1 MKWSISNPAQ
11 VAAFLI
17 FLAWE
22 ISFSRV
28 EAQETLRH
36 DTIFIVQHDTLYL
49 PAPADKDSIYQSPAD
64 LRGFDK
70 RIHRY
75 RKSWE
80 NLIPTHN
87 KIQLAGNMGL
97 LSIGFGWDYGHHNQ
111 WETDLLFGYL
121 PKHDSKRDKITFT
134 VKQNYIPWSRP
145 LHPRLSLEPLT
156 CGLYLNTM
164 FGDEF
169 WVKEPER
176 YPEGYYGFSSKVRIH
191 VFIGQRLTY
200 TVDPRRRFFSKEVT
214 LFYELSTCDL
224 YMVSAFTN
232 RYLKPRDYLCLSFG
246 LKLQFL

>member
-1 MKWSISNPAQ
+1 MKWYISNPAPKA
-11 VAAFLI
+11 VFLF

-22 ISFSRV
+22 ILFPRV
-28 EAQETLRH
+28 AAQEVLRR

-49 PAPADKDSIYQSPAD
+49 PAPSEQDTIFESKPS
-64 LRGFDK
+64 LHGFDR

-75 RKSWE
+75 RKNWG

-87 KIQLAGNMGL
+87 KIQFAGNMGL
-97 LSIGFGWDYGHHNQ
+97 LSIGFGWDYGHRNQ

-121 PKHDSKRDKITFT
+121 PKHDSKRSKMTFT
-134 VKQNYIPWSRP
+134 VKQNYIPWSYP
-145 LHPRLSLEPLT
+145 MSPRFSLEPLT
-156 CGLYLNTM
+156 CGLYVNTM

-176 YPEGYYGFSSKVRIH
+176 YPEGYYGFSSKIRFHIFV
-191 VFIGQRLTY
+191 GQRFTFNI
-200 TVDPRRRFFSKEVT
+200 DPKRRFFSKELT
-214 LFYELSTCDL
+214 LFYEISTCDL

-232 RYLKPRDYLCLSFG
+232 KYLKPQDYLCLSFG